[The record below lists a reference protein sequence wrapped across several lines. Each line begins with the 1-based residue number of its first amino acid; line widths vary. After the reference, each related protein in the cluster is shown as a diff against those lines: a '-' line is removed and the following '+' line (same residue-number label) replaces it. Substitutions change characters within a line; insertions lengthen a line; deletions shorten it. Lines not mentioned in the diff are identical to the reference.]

1 MMEEA
6 LAHAGENYNLS
17 VPIHNA
23 LGALGK
29 LDALNNYVHREI
41 AIFEEH
47 IKKMPEDTRARVLL
61 AGDYAMQGRFEE
73 AKREADLALVLRPD
87 DAMILYNAA
96 CVFCMM
102 DNAEDAL
109 TAIKKAWE
117 AGYRDAV
124 WTRQDPDLALLH
136 GNEEFEKLY
145 PAAAAKGA

>member
-1 MMEEA
+1 
-6 LAHAGENYNLS
+6 
-17 VPIHNA
+17 
-23 LGALGK
+23 
-29 LDALNNYVHREI
+29 
-41 AIFEEH
+41 
-47 IKKMPEDTRARVLL
+47 MPEDTRARVLL

-73 AKREADLALVLRPD
+73 AKREADLAMVLRPD

-136 GNEEFEKLY
+136 GNAEFEKLY

>member
-1 MMEEA
+1 
-6 LAHAGENYNLS
+6 
-17 VPIHNA
+17 
-23 LGALGK
+23 
-29 LDALNNYVHREI
+29 
-41 AIFEEH
+41 
-47 IKKMPEDTRARVLL
+47 
-61 AGDYAMQGRFEE
+61 
-73 AKREADLALVLRPD
+73 
-87 DAMILYNAA
+87 
-96 CVFCMM
+96 MM